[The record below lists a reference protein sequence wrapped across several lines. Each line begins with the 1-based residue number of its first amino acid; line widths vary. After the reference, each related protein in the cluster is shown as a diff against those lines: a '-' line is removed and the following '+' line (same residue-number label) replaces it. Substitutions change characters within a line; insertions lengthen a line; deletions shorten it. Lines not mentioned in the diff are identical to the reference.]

1 MDCIQSPMHTM
12 YVPREILP
20 SFGWLPCAD
29 LASVV
34 LATKT
39 QGQAWS
45 AAYRSVPCQIFR
57 DSTTF
62 QTPAPLHSPAQSH
75 PIQRIRNNY
84 PPQDT
89 LAQGHPPAN
98 GPIAIFP
105 SMPDHNLSITHS
117 MVRPTIYD
125 PFFPANNFLHEAEA
139 DSRRSG
145 TLTLGTGT
153 EYPPV
158 FGLGF
163 EIDHGLIG
171 RHLSAP
177 VYTPRLTHDNYAFQD
192 ATLTAT
198 IEATASPQDSLEHV
212 SPPPATLSPF
222 HTRPGLDAFITS
234 EWKSTVLPV
243 VHDRS
248 LSPTGHRSHIPADDF
263 FQSAM
268 SSGASR
274 EHAGNDSRSVRTQHH
289 ENVGKA
295 AHYLRHV
302 NSRHWECNW

>member
-1 MDCIQSPMHTM
+1 MDRIQSPMHTT
-12 YVPREILP
+12 YVPRKTLQ

-29 LASVV
+29 LASIV
-34 LATKT
+34 LAAKT
-39 QGQAWS
+39 QGQVWS
-45 AAYRSVPCQIFR
+45 TAYRSVPCQIFR

-75 PIQRIRNNY
+75 PIQRVRNDY

-98 GPIAIFP
+98 GPIVTFP
-105 SMPDHNLSITHS
+105 SMPDHNLSTSHR

-125 PFFPANNFLHEAEA
+125 PFLPANNSLHEANA
-139 DSRRSG
+139 DSGRSS
-145 TLTLGTGT
+145 TLTLGTGS
-153 EYPPV
+153 ECPPG

-171 RHLSAP
+171 RHLSGP
-177 VYTPRLTHDNYAFQD
+177 VYTPRLTHDNHAFQD

-198 IEATASPQDSLEHV
+198 IEATASPQDSFAHV
-212 SPPPATLSPF
+212 SPPPTTLLPF
-222 HTRPGLDAFITS
+222 HTGPSLDSFTS
-234 EWKSTVLPV
+234 KRKSTVLPV
-243 VHDRS
+243 AHDPS
-248 LSPTGHRSHIPADDF
+248 LSPTGHHSHIPADDF
-263 FQSAM
+263 FQPAM
-268 SSGASR
+268 SFGASR
-274 EHAGNDSRSVRTQHH
+274 EHAGNDSQSVRTQHH